1 MSHRPSGP
9 VGKRVSASSGG
20 DALPSR
26 LEQSVPIFLIF
37 VSLSASFS
45 LSSGAK

>member
-1 MSHRPSGP
+1 MSHGPSGP
-9 VGKRVSASSGG
+9 VGKRVIASSGG
-20 DALPSR
+20 DTLPSW
-26 LEQSVPIFLIF
+26 LEQSVPSSLIF